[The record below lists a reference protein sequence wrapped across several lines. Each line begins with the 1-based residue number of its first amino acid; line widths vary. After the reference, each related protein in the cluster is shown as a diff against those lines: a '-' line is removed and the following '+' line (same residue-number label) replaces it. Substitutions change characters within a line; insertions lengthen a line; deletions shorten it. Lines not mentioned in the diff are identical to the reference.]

1 MNFMKKLIAI
11 FTVLS
16 LISCKKEVQTFS
28 KNITII
34 QDTVQNLKIKNI
46 KEKDEFS
53 KLVKQKLE
61 NHQLPVSDDIWAGIE
76 QKMSAP
82 APQKRRIVPWYWF
95 AGAAA
100 AAPAAGR

>member
-34 QDTVQNLKIKNI
+34 QDSVQNLKIKNI
-46 KEKDEFS
+46 KEKDYATSNIMNLF
-53 KLVKQKLE
+53 K
-61 NHQLPVSDDIWAGIE
+61 VS
-76 QKMSAP
+76 
-82 APQKRRIVPWYWF
+82 
-95 AGAAA
+95 
-100 AAPAAGR
+100 

>member
-1 MNFMKKLIAI
+1 MKKLIAI

-46 KEKDEFS
+46 KEKDYATSNIMYIGKIKEIYIFF
-53 KLVKQKLE
+53 
-61 NHQLPVSDDIWAGIE
+61 PFIDDFLNGYE
-76 QKMSAP
+76 HGLLM
-82 APQKRRIVPWYWF
+82 
-95 AGAAA
+95 
-100 AAPAAGR
+100 